1 MAKGDA
7 PGETADDGKGKAA
20 DQKPDDKTGTKPEDN
35 SAADE
40 STKPEPKAAD
50 KGTKAEDKTFTQ
62 AEFDREL
69 AKQKKEFEKAAQ
81 KEKERA
87 DLSEAEKKD
96 AELDDLRTQ
105 LRLRD
110 AKDDVVAAL
119 EKEGAR
125 STGLMWN
132 AIKSDLE
139 FDDKGKLVN
148 LTTLIKDLR
157 ADYPDQFGEAKPTDS
172 IDGGKGQAGNGL
184 LTKDKLSK
192 MTPREIAE
200 LDWEEVKKALSE
212 K

>member
-35 SAADE
+35 SAVDE

-105 LRLRD
+105 
-110 AKDDVVAAL
+110 VCVAAAHEIPRPGPL
-119 EKEGAR
+119 HLVSETRR
-125 STGLMWN
+125 SRSLMFQMSQSLLVPCGIIRLICSNSCRKSRAFQVRLAKLRFFEASRRRGLFSRRK
-132 AIKSDLE
+132 I
-139 FDDKGKLVN
+139 G
-148 LTTLIKDLR
+148 ICR
-157 ADYPDQFGEAKPTDS
+157 H
-172 IDGGKGQAGNGL
+172 
-184 LTKDKLSK
+184 
-192 MTPREIAE
+192 
-200 LDWEEVKKALSE
+200 KALNQR
-212 K
+212 KTDNG